1 MENFLIRP
9 MTWPV
14 LRFFSRSPLMRT
26 TDRVEAAVAA
36 LAVLLVL
43 IAAACAGVIGTM
55 IHDTET
61 QNYREQARTRHVLV
75 ARAVDDSKSAGSAET
90 TASSVHARWHVDGV
104 GHTGVLA
111 TQYAVK
117 AGGSLQIWV
126 DDDGNRVDQPTPIA
140 RAAMDAL
147 SVAVVGWLVVALAV
161 AQVVAAV
168 RAHLKRMRDAQWE
181 QEIRS
186 LIEDNGGRTNHSQ

>member
-1 MENFLIRP
+1 MDSFLIRP

-36 LAVLLVL
+36 LAVLLVV

-61 QNYREQARTRHVLV
+61 QNYLEQARTRHAVMV
-75 ARAVDDSKSAGSAET
+75 RAVDDGKSAGSAEA
-90 TASSVHARWHVDGV
+90 TASTVHARWQANGVDQ
-104 GHTGVLA
+104 TDILA
-111 TQYAVK
+111 SQYAVK
-117 AGGSLQIWV
+117 AGDSLKIWV
-126 DDDGNRVDQPTPIA
+126 DYEGNRVDQPTPIA

-147 SVAVVGWLVVALAV
+147 TVAAVGWLVVALAV

-168 RAHLKRMRDAQWE
+168 RAHLKYIRDVQWE
-181 QEIRS
+181 REIRS
-186 LIEDNGGRTNHSQ
+186 LVEDDGGRTNHSQ

>member
-14 LRFFSRSPLMRT
+14 LRLFSRSPLMRT

-36 LAVLLVL
+36 LTVLLVV

-90 TASSVHARWHVDGV
+90 TASAVPARWHVNGLD
-104 GHTGVLA
+104 HTGVLA

-181 QEIRS
+181 REIRS
-186 LIEDNGGRTNHSQ
+186 LVEDDGGRTNHSQ

>member
-36 LAVLLVL
+36 LAVLLVI

-61 QNYREQARTRHVLV
+61 QNYREQARTRHVLS
-75 ARAVDDSKSAGSAET
+75 AKAVDDSKSAGSTET
-90 TASSVHARWHVDGV
+90 TAATVHARWHVNGLD
-104 GHTGVLA
+104 HTGVLA

-140 RAAMDAL
+140 RAAVDAL

-161 AQVVAAV
+161 AQVVAAL

-181 QEIRS
+181 REMRS
-186 LIEDNGGRTNHSQ
+186 LVEDDGGRTNHSQ

>member
-26 TDRVEAAVAA
+26 TDRVEAAVAP
-36 LAVLLVL
+36 LAVLLVV

-55 IHDTET
+55 IHDTEA

-75 ARAVDDSKSAGSAET
+75 ARAVDDSKPAGSAET
-90 TASSVHARWHVDGV
+90 TAFGVHVRWHVDGV
-104 GHTGVLA
+104 DQTGVLA

-126 DDDGNRVDQPTPIA
+126 DDDKAHARVPVGERDPIPRRGRRRTYQSFAMIGLCPTA
-140 RAAMDAL
+140 AATEVVHLSRAGPSGHCYRYWT
-147 SVAVVGWLVVALAV
+147 SVSTTRYRG
-161 AQVVAAV
+161 
-168 RAHLKRMRDAQWE
+168 
-181 QEIRS
+181 
-186 LIEDNGGRTNHSQ
+186 

>member
-1 MENFLIRP
+1 MESFLIRP

-14 LRFFSRSPLMRT
+14 LRVFSRSPLMRT

-36 LAVLLVL
+36 LAVLLVV

-61 QNYREQARTRHVLV
+61 QNYREQARTRHAVM
-75 ARAVDDSKSAGSAET
+75 ARAVDDSKSAGSAEAA
-90 TASSVHARWHVDGV
+90 ASTVHARWQANGVD
-104 GHTGVLA
+104 HTDILA
-111 TQYAVK
+111 SQYAVK
-117 AGGSLQIWV
+117 AGESLQIWV

-147 SVAVVGWLVVALAV
+147 SVAVVGWLVVA
-161 AQVVAAV
+161 QVVAAA
-168 RAHLKRMRDAQWE
+168 RAHLKRMRDVQWKR
-181 QEIRS
+181 EIRS
-186 LIEDNGGRTNHSQ
+186 LVEDDGGRTNHSQ